1 MFDIH
6 LLWIATIL
14 FLAYS
19 VYYFLRRND
28 ELPVLV
34 VLFLIATGLMRYG
47 AVISGKS
54 EWVNINY
61 QLAIFNLN
69 DDLALRAL
77 DLFLLGTTLF
87 VISYAISSRFI
98 PKRNY
103 NDSEQL
109 FNAYLYSNRKK
120 IVLGFMLFLPLNA
133 FAISSISGSLAL
145 GNSYFW
151 LFGLAIGGLILL
163 LYNVF
168 ILTPTKSLSQ
178 KFVIAILMIY
188 GAYLSFN
195 PTLRFQFLSW
205 MIAIGI
211 FIFRNYRPF
220 QKIKYYLLGGL
231 LVIILFTLAGVART
245 YSLSNLSFS
254 KKLDLALQR
263 NEERQDQN
271 MLDGFMMV
279 LEVYPRNLGYRY
291 GLEHLSIL
299 ARPIPRQLWPGKPVG
314 GYANR
319 LGLNDPSRV
328 TVGISQTLYGTFYE
342 EGGVAGIILI
352 TILYG
357 YLFARL
363 MAYASRYNS
372 NMKWILKGII
382 LASLLPLLRGG
393 DLPGIYA
400 FIGMSFWPVFLF
412 LYYYNKYLVRM
423 NNRLIYQ

>member
-120 IVLGFMLFLPLNA
+120 IVL
-133 FAISSISGSLAL
+133 
-145 GNSYFW
+145 
-151 LFGLAIGGLILL
+151 
-163 LYNVF
+163 
-168 ILTPTKSLSQ
+168 
-178 KFVIAILMIY
+178 
-188 GAYLSFN
+188 
-195 PTLRFQFLSW
+195 
-205 MIAIGI
+205 
-211 FIFRNYRPF
+211 
-220 QKIKYYLLGGL
+220 
-231 LVIILFTLAGVART
+231 
-245 YSLSNLSFS
+245 
-254 KKLDLALQR
+254 
-263 NEERQDQN
+263 
-271 MLDGFMMV
+271 
-279 LEVYPRNLGYRY
+279 
-291 GLEHLSIL
+291 
-299 ARPIPRQLWPGKPVG
+299 
-314 GYANR
+314 
-319 LGLNDPSRV
+319 
-328 TVGISQTLYGTFYE
+328 
-342 EGGVAGIILI
+342 
-352 TILYG
+352 
-357 YLFARL
+357 
-363 MAYASRYNS
+363 
-372 NMKWILKGII
+372 
-382 LASLLPLLRGG
+382 
-393 DLPGIYA
+393 
-400 FIGMSFWPVFLF
+400 
-412 LYYYNKYLVRM
+412 
-423 NNRLIYQ
+423 